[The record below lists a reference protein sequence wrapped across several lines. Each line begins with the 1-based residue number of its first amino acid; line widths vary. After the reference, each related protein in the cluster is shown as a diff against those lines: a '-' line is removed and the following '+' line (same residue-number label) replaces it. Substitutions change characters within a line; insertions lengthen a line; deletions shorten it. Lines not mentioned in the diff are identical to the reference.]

1 MHCLVI
7 GGTRY
12 MGRVVID
19 RMLERGDEVTV
30 YSRGNNRPQWWDK
43 VNHIIGDRN
52 DLKDLNINLRGK
64 TFDTVI
70 DTQAFKK
77 EDVESIVQ
85 VLEGNTGRYLFV
97 STGSVYLS
105 GMLDFATHV
114 PFKETDVDWLNIDY
128 SYPDCEDPYGVGKRH
143 CEKWLNENSR
153 VPYTIIRIPAVMGWD
168 DDTFRMWWWVQRILD
183 GGTILV
189 PSEQDCPFRTL
200 YSEDAAD
207 NWLRALDSPLAV
219 NQTYHIA
226 MQEIM
231 TIRRWADEL
240 WKAAGTQ
247 GTIVYVPQEVIEKEK
262 TLNGY
267 LPPLCKGYP
276 YIHDLSKAEQDFG
289 LSTTPVDKWIGK
301 TVEWYRNNYS
311 GEDSVGYSNRANEID
326 ITERWNAAISQT
338 VTNFI

>member
-12 MGRVVID
+12 MGRIVID

-85 VLEGNTGRYLFV
+85 ILEGNIGRYLFV

-105 GMLDFATHV
+105 GMLDFSTHV
-114 PFKETDVDWLNIDY
+114 PFKESDVDWFNIDY
-128 SYPDCEDPYGVGKRH
+128 SYPECEDPYGVGKRH

-168 DDTFRMWWWVQRILD
+168 DDTLRMWWWVQRILD

-247 GTIVYVPQEVIEKEK
+247 GTIVYVPQEAIEKEK

-289 LSTTPVDKWIGK
+289 FSTTPVDKWLGK
-301 TVEWYRNNYS
+301 TVEWYRNNYD
-311 GEDSVGYSNRANEID
+311 GEDSVGYSNRATEIEMA
-326 ITERWNAAISQT
+326 ERWNVAISRA